1 MTAWIDWILAGMVLE
16 AAALALLYRR
26 TGRGIEPISLLPTL
40 LAGAMLL
47 LAMRL
52 ALGGAWWGWV
62 SVCLLAG
69 LAGHLG
75 DLRQRWRG

>member
-1 MTAWIDWILAGMVLE
+1 MTAWIDWILAGMAAE
-16 AAALALLYRR
+16 AALLALLYRR
-26 TGRGIEPISLLPTL
+26 TGRGIGPAALLPTL

-47 LAMRL
+47 LGMRL
-52 ALGGAWWGWV
+52 ALAGAGWGWV
-62 SVCLLAG
+62 SACLLAG